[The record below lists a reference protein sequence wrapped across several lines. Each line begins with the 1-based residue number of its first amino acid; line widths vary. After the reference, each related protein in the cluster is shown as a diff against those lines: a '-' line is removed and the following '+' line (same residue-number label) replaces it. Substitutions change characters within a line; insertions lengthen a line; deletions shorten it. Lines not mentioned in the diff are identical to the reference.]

1 MNEEMKVMEVIN
13 DEGAVEAVI
22 EEVAT
27 NKSTMKNVVIGLGV
41 TGAVVGLGFVVYKA
55 IKKHK
60 AKKAE
65 IIETEVEEIEE

>member
-1 MNEEMKVMEVIN
+1 MENKNEIMEVMN
-13 DEGAVEAVI
+13 DEAVVAVV

-27 NKSTMKNVVIGLGV
+27 NRSTMKNVVIGLGL
-41 TGAVVGLGFVVYKA
+41 TGAVAGLGFVVYRA

-65 IIETEVEEIEE
+65 IVDAEVEEIEE